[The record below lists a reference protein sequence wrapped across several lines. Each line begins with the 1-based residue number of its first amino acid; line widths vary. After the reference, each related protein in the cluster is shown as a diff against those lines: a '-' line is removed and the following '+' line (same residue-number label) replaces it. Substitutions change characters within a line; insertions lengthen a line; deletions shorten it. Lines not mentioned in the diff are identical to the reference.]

1 MMKPKT
7 PITPTLAMILSIN
20 KFHHLSQK
28 LMLSKRGISLLE
40 MPVWLVRQTRNRL
53 RESGKRTKLSGKRKS
68 FGAQNPSG
76 TSAHADSTSFSS
88 ARLACISPRNSPMQ
102 KATLKYTSTLK
113 CHTSNATSA
122 MPLSHCKAT
131 ETGT

>member
-76 TSAHADSTSFSS
+76 TSAHADLTNSSS
-88 ARLACISPRNSPMQ
+88 ARPACISLQNFPMQ
-102 KATLKYTSTLK
+102 EVTLKFTSTLK
-113 CHTSNATSA
+113 GNSSNATSA
-122 MPLSHCKAT
+122 KPLSQCRAT
-131 ETGT
+131 ETDT